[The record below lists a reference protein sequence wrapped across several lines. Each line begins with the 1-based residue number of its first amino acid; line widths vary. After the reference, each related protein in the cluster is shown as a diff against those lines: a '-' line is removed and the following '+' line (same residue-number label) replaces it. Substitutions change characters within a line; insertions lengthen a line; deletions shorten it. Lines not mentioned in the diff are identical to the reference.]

1 MGNSDFNKKSLRRK
15 LLIGILKDIKEY
27 FEIKEDIIENKSSYE
42 FEELNDNGYPNNK
55 DMVISKH
62 YYMRYYDKSR
72 F

>member
-1 MGNSDFNKKSLRRK
+1 MNLDFLKKKHTNKKQLIDILR
-15 LLIGILKDIKEY
+15 IIKEY
-27 FEIKEDIIENKSSYE
+27 FEIKEDIIEKNSYE
-42 FEELNDNGYPNNK
+42 FEELNDDGYPNNK

>member
-1 MGNSDFNKKSLRRK
+1 MNLDFLKKKHTNKKQLIDILR
-15 LLIGILKDIKEY
+15 IIKEY
-27 FEIKEDIIENKSSYE
+27 FEVKEDIIEKNSYE
-42 FEELNDNGYPNNK
+42 FEELNDDGYPNNK